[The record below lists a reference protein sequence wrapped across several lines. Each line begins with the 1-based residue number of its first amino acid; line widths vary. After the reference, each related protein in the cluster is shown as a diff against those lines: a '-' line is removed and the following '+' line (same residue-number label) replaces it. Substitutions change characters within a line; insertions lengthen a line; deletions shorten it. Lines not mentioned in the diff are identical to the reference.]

1 MDLNQKL
8 TEHFHLFEFVTSQ
21 VAERNGIDN
30 TPTSSIVQCIKMLC
44 VTVLEPARL
53 ALGPLRISSGY
64 RCPALNK
71 AVGGAATSAHQ
82 FGFAAD
88 ILPLKV
94 SKLEFAKWIVKNVPF
109 DQVILEYGT
118 ESDPAWI
125 HVSADPRNRRE
136 VFRILN
142 GTGYV
147 PVKLV

>member
-8 TEHFHLFEFVTSQ
+8 SEHFQLWEFVTSQ
-21 VAERNGIDN
+21 VAQRNGIN
-30 TPTSSIVQCIKMLC
+30 NNPTPEVIQCLKKLC
-44 VTVLEPARL
+44 ETVLEPARF

-88 ILPLKV
+88 VLPLKV

-109 DQVILEYGT
+109 DQIILEYGT
-118 ESDPAWI
+118 EADPAWI
-125 HVSADPRNRRE
+125 HVSADPRHRKK
-136 VFRILN
+136 VMRILN
-142 GTGYV
+142 GTGYQ
-147 PVKLV
+147 KINL